1 MTIVVVAVAVVVV
14 LAVVF
19 LATTARRDR
28 AAATGLLTRET
39 RKRDRSAAANP
50 VLEDLATEEPTRT
63 GRQVERAAVL
73 ERSGKGTAVVVAPKA
88 APPAPVQPID
98 EEAYGV
104 TRRQFMNR
112 SIVGMFVLALSCF
125 GAAVLGFLWPAL
137 SGGFGSKIKAGSAN
151 EILTQTKRNR

>member
-1 MTIVVVAVAVVVV
+1 MTVVVVAVAIVAV
-14 LAVVF
+14 LAIVF
-19 LATTARRDR
+19 LVTTARRDR
-28 AAATGLLTRET
+28 ASATGLLTRET
-39 RKRDRSAAANP
+39 RRRDRSAVNP
-50 VLEDLATEEPTRT
+50 VLKDLATEEPVRT

-73 ERSGKGTAVVVAPKA
+73 ERTGQGTAVVVAPKA
-88 APPAPVQPID
+88 PPPAPVQPID

-112 SIVGMFVLALSCF
+112 GIVGMFVLALSCF